1 MQIKNKIVLL
11 TGGANGIGFAYA
23 RELLRNGA
31 GRIAILDVKDSSG
44 KEAASKLN
52 KEFGQGHV
60 IFIFCDVSKPQ
71 ELEAGFAETIKQFGG
86 LDILINNA
94 GIMDDVRWELMIA
107 TNVNAVVR
115 GTLLGL
121 QYMGKDKGG
130 KGGVIIN
137 IASIL
142 GSVPSKYFPI
152 YTGTKYAVIGLS
164 QSFAMPYHYE
174 KTGVRILTLCPGLTD
189 TESLRKSQER
199 MLDITDVEELV
210 GDSSNLTS
218 QKVDSVAHGLVYMI
232 RSAQNSTVWVAENGE
247 PVYQIM
253 IPDRLLT
260 KVSA

>member
-107 TNVNAVVR
+107 TNV
-115 GTLLGL
+115 
-121 QYMGKDKGG
+121 
-130 KGGVIIN
+130 
-137 IASIL
+137 
-142 GSVPSKYFPI
+142 
-152 YTGTKYAVIGLS
+152 
-164 QSFAMPYHYE
+164 MPYHYE

>member
-52 KEFGQGHV
+52 TEFGQGHV

-107 TNVNAVVR
+107 TNV
-115 GTLLGL
+115 
-121 QYMGKDKGG
+121 
-130 KGGVIIN
+130 
-137 IASIL
+137 
-142 GSVPSKYFPI
+142 
-152 YTGTKYAVIGLS
+152 
-164 QSFAMPYHYE
+164 MPYHYE

-199 MLDITDVEELV
+199 MLDIIDVEELV